1 VGDNVTD
8 TDSYTPMQEHALP
21 MALVGSAWVV
31 LALAGPVW
39 LVLLTLRAVGVDI
52 GASDNPLSIFTLT
65 AGIAWVTAPMYLA
78 ASAILVGRAVLLGK
92 RPRVVEWVQTS
103 LLAIVTLAMVVL
115 WHSTRW

>member
-1 VGDNVTD
+1 
-8 TDSYTPMQEHALP
+8 
-21 MALVGSAWVV
+21 
-31 LALAGPVW
+31 
-39 LVLLTLRAVGVDI
+39 
-52 GASDNPLSIFTLT
+52 
-65 AGIAWVTAPMYLA
+65 MYLA